1 MTDSNLPHNHHPD
14 YLRPS
19 IPSDFLP
26 PISPWITLGGV
37 FLLGTVG
44 TLLGAVALTPY
55 TVMVKAPARIRP
67 DGEIRIVQSAAGGKV
82 KSIQVTSNQM
92 LKQGDIL
99 VTIDDSELIIQKNQL
114 QSSIEQDN
122 IHLARTNAQIEA
134 LEQKIIAEK
143 NKIYSTIAA
152 AEAELSRQKRRYQDQ
167 TIITVAEVSEIEAAL
182 KLAQEEYN
190 RYQQLANTGAISL
203 LQLKEKEA
211 ALETAVARL
220 TKVKAGLNPSR
231 AEIEIAQKQIIH
243 AKAIGKANLAHLNS
257 EKEQLRQQKAE
268 ITNNIYRNQQ
278 ELNRVETKLKDTI
291 IRTPVGGTIQKLYLR
306 NSNQVV
312 QPGDILAQIAP
323 NNKPLQIKAWVA
335 PEDISKLAVGQ
346 KALMKVS
353 ACPYPDYGTLTG
365 SVSAVSPDSVESQDR
380 ENNISTAGYE
390 VTIRPQSLSLSS
402 GTKKCTIQ
410 VGMEGRTQ
418 IITQEETVLTF
429 MLRKARLLADL

>member
-1 MTDSNLPHNHHPD
+1 MTDSNLHHNHHPD

-167 TIITVAEVSEIEAAL
+167 KIITVAEVSEIEAAL

-220 TKVKAGLNPSR
+220 RKVKAGLNPSR
-231 AEIEIAQKQIIH
+231 AEIEIAQKQIIQ
-243 AKAIGKANLAHLNS
+243 AKAIGKANLAHLTS

-402 GTKKCTIQ
+402 GTKKCAIQ
-410 VGMEGRTQ
+410 VGMEGRTE